1 MFEQPRSVRFRRE
14 LERSSALVRYI
25 LLPRAAAATLD
36 VPTVEDGEW
45 SQRWW
50 GTTPLANTL
59 SGALME

>member
-1 MFEQPRSVRFRRE
+1 MFEQSRSVRFRRE

-25 LLPRAAAATLD
+25 LLPRAAAVTLD

-50 GTTPLANTL
+50 GTAPLANAL